1 MARLLLTRPEEDA
14 RETARRLEERGHQV
28 LVTPLM
34 VIDVLGGGPLDL
46 SGVQALLV
54 TSVNGL
60 RAFMHR
66 QDGRVPGLPVFAVG
80 DATARVAREMGFK
93 DVKSA
98 GGDVDDLARLAAS
111 HLHPL
116 GGALL
121 HPAASD
127 VAGDLGFML
136 MRGGYVYRREIIY
149 QARLADVLPAAAV
162 QAIVTKNVDGVLL
175 YSPRSAAI
183 FDRLVKA
190 ADLRAACAHLTAY
203 CLSENVARAAGE
215 PWHDIRVAEAP
226 EENSLL
232 ALIA

>member
-46 SGVQALLV
+46 NGVQALLV

-66 QDGRVPGLPVFAVG
+66 QGGRVPRLPVYAVG

-98 GGDVDDLARLAAS
+98 GGDVGALARRADGFSPGGLFGSLVIAS
-111 HLHPL
+111 LRF
-116 GGALL
+116 AL
-121 HPAASD
+121 SC
-127 VAGDLGFML
+127 
-136 MRGGYVYRREIIY
+136 
-149 QARLADVLPAAAV
+149 
-162 QAIVTKNVDGVLL
+162 
-175 YSPRSAAI
+175 SAAH
-183 FDRLVKA
+183 DRRT
-190 ADLRAACAHLTAY
+190 RAPGGRD
-203 CLSENVARAAGE
+203 VQK
-215 PWHDIRVAEAP
+215 
-226 EENSLL
+226 
-232 ALIA
+232 